1 MVISQTPL
9 RISLVG
15 GGTDLKSFYHAEDG
29 MVVSS
34 AIDKYVYVIV
44 KERFDE
50 KIYINYSQKEIVDNV
65 IEIRHDL
72 VREAMR
78 ITGVLKGVEITTLA
92 DIPSE
97 GSGLGSSSSITVG
110 LLNALYSYAGMQVTA
125 EHLAREACD
134 IEIDICKKP
143 IGRQD
148 QYIAAYGSLNK
159 ITFHPD
165 DSVSISKLSISN
177 DNFRKLGSNLLLF
190 FTRKT
195 RDANIILEKQKN
207 TTENKREVL
216 RAMREHAPKILTGVT
231 GVVGTVVTA
240 VVKLLKDT
248 DKQKIL
254 DWISQTIKDDR
265 MLVFVGSL
273 ALLFTVPVVGGL
285 TLVGGFIW
293 YSKRKK
299 ARMLKEMSSALEKS
313 ISSKEA
319 QIKQAIEKHI
329 ASARSDSRARFIEY
343 KLKLCS
349 TQPSD
354 ARHTDVRSE

>member
-216 RAMREHAPKILTGVT
+216 RAMKDLVPKVT
-231 GVVGTVVTA
+231 EFIINGRFDEVGKA
-240 VVKLLKDT
+240 LHENWLLKKSLVNTISDSDINNMYQKAMNT
-248 DKQKIL
+248 GALGGKICGAGGGGFLLLYVPRDKQDAVRFAL
-254 DWISQTIKDDR
+254 KDYR
-265 MLVFVGSL
+265 ELPFMLEQFGSRVI
-273 ALLFTVPVVGGL
+273 FNYRR
-285 TLVGGFIW
+285 
-293 YSKRKK
+293 YS
-299 ARMLKEMSSALEKS
+299 LK
-313 ISSKEA
+313 
-319 QIKQAIEKHI
+319 
-329 ASARSDSRARFIEY
+329 
-343 KLKLCS
+343 
-349 TQPSD
+349 
-354 ARHTDVRSE
+354 